1 MSKEFSYLNLNKSA
15 SYSYVGKNLKR
26 VDMLDKVTGRGKY
39 IDDLKF
45 SNMLYAKLIRST
57 EAHARII
64 NIDTSEAEKLPGV
77 KAIITA
83 KDVPSIKYG
92 LSPARYDENIFCTDT
107 VKYYGDKIGAIAA
120 IDEET
125 VYKALK
131 LIKVE
136 YEVLPAVFTPAEAA
150 KEGAP
155 QIFEEYPGNV
165 NTEIHLE
172 FGDVEKG
179 RQEAYHIRTD
189 RLSGQRTLHG
199 FIEPHC
205 TIAYWKGKRVHVQST
220 HQSVHYLQ
228 HHIARI
234 FDMKEGDVRV
244 TLPYVGGGFGGKV
257 DISGTDV
264 AAVALSKITGQ
275 PVKVFF
281 DLEEVWLNGRGRHG
295 MDMKYTTG
303 VTKEGKIVFVEAEV
317 ILDGGAYSGLGV
329 ATSYYTGS
337 LLNVLYDFDNYKFDA
352 YRYVT
357 NLPPCGAQRGHG
369 QPHPRYAF
377 ESHLD
382 HIAEDLGM
390 DPIDIRIVNAR
401 KANTVTPNGYEVKSY
416 YLKEANELARDV
428 SGWKE
433 KKGKL
438 PKGRGIGV
446 GNGGFVTG
454 AGFCMYRTD
463 LPHSI
468 GMIKIYDDG
477 THAIVYTQAVDIG
490 QGSDTVLVQMAA
502 EAMGFP
508 YEDITICTRDSDLA
522 TLDYGAYASRQTLMA
537 GWAVKRAGEDIKK
550 KILIQAAEML
560 KVKEDGGY
568 RSGKLMPEELDCKEG
583 YVFVKQE
590 PAVNISFAEV
600 ARAYFVKHG
609 VLVGRGYYH
618 PGKLGG
624 SHKGAAVG
632 TSPAYSSATQIA
644 EVEVDMET
652 GETKVVGTWD
662 VHDSG
667 CVVNPQLLHGQV
679 HGAFSMGIGE
689 TIWEKVVFDEKGKLL
704 NGNFAEYRMP
714 TALDMPHVESLVLD
728 TFEPNGPWGVKEVGE
743 GATTPT
749 LGCVANAV
757 YDAIGVRVTDLP
769 LTPESIWR
777 GIKEAEKAKEK
788 EGK

>member
-1 MSKEFSYLNLNKSA
+1 MSKEVSYLNLNKK
-15 SYSYVGKNLKR
+15 YSYVGKSLKR
-26 VDMLDKVTGRGKY
+26 TDMLDKVTGRGKY
-39 IDDLKF
+39 VGDLKF

-57 EAHARII
+57 EAHARIVK
-64 NIDTSEAEKLPGV
+64 IDTSEAEKLPGV

-92 LSPARYDENIFCTDT
+92 LSPARYDENIFCIDT
-107 VKYYGDKIGAIAA
+107 VKYYGDKIGAVCAV
-120 IDEET
+120 DEET

-136 YEVLPAVFTPAEAA
+136 YEALPAVFTPAEAA

-172 FGDVEKG
+172 FGDIEKAK
-179 RQEAYHIRTD
+179 QEAYYVRTD
-189 RLSGQRTLHG
+189 RLQGQRTLHG

-205 TIAYWKGKRVHVQST
+205 AIAYWQGKRVHIHSS

-244 TLPYVGGGFGGKV
+244 TLPYIGGGFGGKV
-257 DISGTDV
+257 DVSGVDIS
-264 AAVALSKITGQ
+264 AVALSKITGQ

-281 DLEEVWLNGRGRHG
+281 DLEEVWFNGRGRHG

-303 VTKEGKIVFVEAEV
+303 VTKEGKILFVESET
-317 ILDGGAYSGLGV
+317 ILDGGAYSGLGI
-329 ATSYYTGS
+329 ATSYYAGS

-382 HIAEDLGM
+382 HIAEDLGI
-390 DPIDIRIVNAR
+390 DPIELRIVNAR

-438 PKGRGIGV
+438 PAGRGIGV

-468 GMIKIYDDG
+468 GMIKVYDDG
-477 THAIVYTQAVDIG
+477 THAIVYSQAVDIG
-490 QGSDTVLVQMAA
+490 QGSDTVLTQMAA

-522 TLDYGAYASRQTLMA
+522 TLDFGAYASRQTLMA
-537 GWAVKRAGEDIKK
+537 GWAVKRA
-550 KILIQAAEML
+550 KIS
-560 KVKEDGGY
+560 KRKY
-568 RSGKLMPEELDCKEG
+568 
-583 YVFVKQE
+583 
-590 PAVNISFAEV
+590 
-600 ARAYFVKHG
+600 
-609 VLVGRGYYH
+609 
-618 PGKLGG
+618 
-624 SHKGAAVG
+624 
-632 TSPAYSSATQIA
+632 SPRRR
-644 EVEVDMET
+644 
-652 GETKVVGTWD
+652 K
-662 VHDSG
+662 
-667 CVVNPQLLHGQV
+667 C
-679 HGAFSMGIGE
+679 
-689 TIWEKVVFDEKGKLL
+689 
-704 NGNFAEYRMP
+704 
-714 TALDMPHVESLVLD
+714 
-728 TFEPNGPWGVKEVGE
+728 
-743 GATTPT
+743 
-749 LGCVANAV
+749 
-757 YDAIGVRVTDLP
+757 
-769 LTPESIWR
+769 
-777 GIKEAEKAKEK
+777 
-788 EGK
+788 